1 VDPAEELISKTS
13 AIAESPP
20 LLDMMELA
28 FTVHGEVFEI
38 PSKARGLRVRRLD
51 AKGAL
56 HKVRG
61 SDGKS
66 LILPVDT
73 NLDDL
78 RRLVNAP
85 GLFQLEPV
93 YRSHSALADAEPGYV
108 FVHGATLSKDQLVI
122 EAMRMNAQMTR
133 EIMERCSRILES
145 AALLR
150 AEWQPIPARLL
161 AHFISI
167 QSILDPHEAAL
178 ARDIA
183 AGLTPAE
190 LFAWLDELGQLPTA
204 DAAKRLRG
212 LFATKDAA

>member
-1 VDPAEELISKTS
+1 
-13 AIAESPP
+13 
-20 LLDMMELA
+20 MMELA

-38 PSKARGLRVRRLD
+38 PTTAKGLRVRRLD
-51 AKGAL
+51 SKGAMHL
-56 HKVRG
+56 VRG
-61 SDGKS
+61 ADGKS
-66 LILPVDT
+66 LVLPIDA
-73 NLDDL
+73 NLEDL
-78 RRLVNAP
+78 RRKVNAP
-85 GLFQLEPV
+85 GLFQLEPLDRAHKAV
-93 YRSHSALADAEPGYV
+93 DNALPGYV
-108 FVHGATLSKDQLVI
+108 FVHPTMLTTDQLVI

-167 QSILDPHEAAL
+167 QSVLDPHEAAL

-190 LFAWLDELGQLPTA
+190 LFAWLDELGQLSTA
-204 DAAKRLRG
+204 DAVKRLRG
-212 LFATKDAA
+212 LFAKRDAA

>member
-1 VDPAEELISKTS
+1 
-13 AIAESPP
+13 
-20 LLDMMELA
+20 MMELA

-38 PSKARGLRVRRLD
+38 PTTAKGLRVRRLD

-56 HKVRG
+56 HLVRDA
-61 SDGKS
+61 DGKS
-66 LILPVDT
+66 LILPIDAD
-73 NLDDL
+73 LEQL
-78 RRLVNAP
+78 RRKVNAP
-85 GLFQLEPV
+85 GLFQLEPLD
-93 YRSHSALADAEPGYV
+93 RAHKAIATAQPGYV
-108 FVHGATLSKDQLVI
+108 FVHPATLSKDQLVI

-133 EIMERCSRILES
+133 DIMERCSRILES

-167 QSILDPHEAAL
+167 QSVLDPHEAAL

-212 LFATKDAA
+212 LFAAKDAA

>member
-1 VDPAEELISKTS
+1 
-13 AIAESPP
+13 
-20 LLDMMELA
+20 MMELA

-38 PSKARGLRVRRLD
+38 PTTAKGLRVRRLD

-56 HKVRG
+56 QLVRD
-61 SDGKS
+61 SAGKS
-66 LILPVDT
+66 LILPIDAD
-73 NLDDL
+73 LDQL
-78 RRLVNAP
+78 RRKVNAP
-85 GLFQLEPV
+85 GLFQLEPLDRA
-93 YRSHSALADAEPGYV
+93 YKAIATAQPGYV
-108 FVHGATLSKDQLVI
+108 FVHPSTLSKDQLVI

-133 EIMERCSRILES
+133 DIMERCSRILES

-167 QSILDPHEAAL
+167 QSVLDPHEAAL

-183 AGLTPAE
+183 AGLTPTE

-212 LFATKDAA
+212 LFAAKDAA

>member
-1 VDPAEELISKTS
+1 
-13 AIAESPP
+13 
-20 LLDMMELA
+20 MMELA
-28 FTVHGEVFEI
+28 FNVHGEVFEI
-38 PSKARGLRVRRLD
+38 PSNARGLRVRRLD

-66 LILPVDT
+66 LILPIDT
-73 NLDDL
+73 NLDEL
-78 RRLVNAP
+78 RRRVSAP

-93 YRSHSALADAEPGYV
+93 DRSHTAIANAAPGYV
-108 FVHGATLSKDQLVI
+108 FVHASTLSKDDLVI
-122 EAMRMNAQMTR
+122 EAMRMNAEMTR
-133 EIMERCSRILES
+133 AIMERCSRILES

-161 AHFISI
+161 SHFISI
-167 QSILDPHEAAL
+167 QSSLDPHEAAL

-190 LFAWLDELGQLPTA
+190 LFAWLDELGQLSTA
-204 DAAKRLRG
+204 DAVKRLRA
-212 LFATKDAA
+212 LFAKKDAA

>member
-1 VDPAEELISKTS
+1 
-13 AIAESPP
+13 
-20 LLDMMELA
+20 MMELA

-38 PSKARGLRVRRLD
+38 PTTAKGLRVRRLD

-56 HKVRG
+56 QLVRD
-61 SDGKS
+61 SAGKS
-66 LILPVDT
+66 LILPIDAD
-73 NLDDL
+73 LEQL
-78 RRLVNAP
+78 RRKVNAP
-85 GLFQLEPV
+85 GLFQLEPLDRA
-93 YRSHSALADAEPGYV
+93 YKAIATAQPGYV
-108 FVHGATLSKDQLVI
+108 FDHPSTLSKDQLVI

-133 EIMERCSRILES
+133 DIMERCSRILES

-167 QSILDPHEAAL
+167 QSVLDPHEAAL

-212 LFATKDAA
+212 LFAAKDAA

>member
-1 VDPAEELISKTS
+1 
-13 AIAESPP
+13 
-20 LLDMMELA
+20 MMELA
-28 FTVHGEVFEI
+28 FTVHGDVFEI
-38 PSKARGLRVRRLD
+38 PTTAKGLRVRRLD
-51 AKGAL
+51 AKGAMHL
-56 HKVRG
+56 VRG
-61 SDGKS
+61 TDGKS
-66 LILPVDT
+66 LILPIDA
-73 NLDDL
+73 NLDEL
-78 RRLVNAP
+78 RRKVSAP
-85 GLFQLEPV
+85 GLFQLEPLDRAYKPIV
-93 YRSHSALADAEPGYV
+93 NAQPGYV
-108 FVHGATLSKDQLVI
+108 FIHATTLSKDQLVI

-133 EIMERCSRILES
+133 DIMERCSRILES